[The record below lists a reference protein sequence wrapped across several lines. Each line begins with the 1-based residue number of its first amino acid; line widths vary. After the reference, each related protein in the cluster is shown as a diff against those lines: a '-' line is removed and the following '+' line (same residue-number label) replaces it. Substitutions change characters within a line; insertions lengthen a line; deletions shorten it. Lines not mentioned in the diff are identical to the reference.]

1 MSENKDRTK
10 EESKKKLLKELEVNS
25 KVQDKLRE
33 RRLNKNKK
41 VIKKISMDNPKVY
54 KEETLKS
61 LSRRI
66 KEEQDI
72 LNKLELNIK
81 TLYEKAKNKL
91 KEGDKYM
98 TKCILIKIN
107 ETDEK
112 IRSIS
117 NNLDSLEKEKIKY
130 ETEDINKIINEIKKR
145 ETGVIFISP
154 VGDSYRCD
162 EIEIKEEIK
171 FEYILSD
178 EIDDFIDY
186 KDEEQ
191 KVWVEEELEFLEE
204 EMGQKIDKEDK
215 KEQDITDYDYK
226 LEDFLVV

>member
-1 MSENKDRTK
+1 MSENNDRTK
-10 EESKKKLLKELEVNS
+10 EESKKKLLKELEVNR
-25 KVQDKLRE
+25 KVQGKLKE

-61 LSRRI
+61 LSRQI

-112 IRSIS
+112 ISSIS

-191 KVWVEEELEFLEE
+191 KDWVEEEFESLEE

-215 KEQDITDYDYK
+215 KEQDITDHDYK
-226 LEDFLVV
+226 LEDFLTV

>member
-25 KVQDKLRE
+25 KVQDKLKE
-33 RRLNKNKK
+33 RWLNKNKK

-61 LSRRI
+61 LNRLI

-117 NNLDSLEKEKIKY
+117 YNLDSLEKEKIKY

-162 EIEIKEEIK
+162 EIKIKEEIK

-178 EIDDFIDY
+178 EIYDFIDY

-191 KVWVEEELEFLEE
+191 KDWVEEEFESLEE

-226 LEDFLVV
+226 LENFLAV